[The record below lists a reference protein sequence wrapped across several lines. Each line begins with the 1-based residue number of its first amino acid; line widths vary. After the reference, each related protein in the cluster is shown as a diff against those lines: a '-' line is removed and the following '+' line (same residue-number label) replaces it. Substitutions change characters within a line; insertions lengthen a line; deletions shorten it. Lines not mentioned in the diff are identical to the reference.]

1 MQDVGVVF
9 DDEELGHLSP
19 SHVNEESLGMSTRSR
34 RSFSPAQ
41 TTVLGHRGCLA
52 VVWPD
57 MSVPYARICCLGA
70 MVALGQ
76 PQG

>member
-19 SHVNEESLGMSTRSR
+19 YHVNEESLGVSTRSR
-34 RSFSPAQ
+34 PSFSPAQ
-41 TTVLGHRGCLA
+41 TTVLGHRGRLA
-52 VVWPD
+52 AVWPD
-57 MSVPYARICCLGA
+57 WSVPYARICCLGA